1 MLALHGAMVVE
12 DSDDGEGELLAR
24 IRAIA
29 PDVPIALALDMH
41 ANVSQQMVDLAT
53 VITGYHEYP
62 HTDMSETAVRA
73 GEILPAAIAGEKE
86 PVITWGSVTML
97 PNTMNEGTVVVP
109 NDNIQGKAARR

>member
-12 DSDDGEGELLAR
+12 DADDGEGELLAR

-41 ANVSQQMVDLAT
+41 ANVSQQLVDLAT

-62 HTDMSETAVRA
+62 HTDMAETAVRS
-73 GEILPAAIAGEKE
+73 GEILLAPLAVEKA
-86 PVITWGSVTML
+86 PVLPWASYPMPPHTMIY
-97 PNTMNEGTVVVP
+97 GTLGAP
-109 NDNIQGKAARR
+109 TGPTQG